1 METKSTV
8 TAYVIGY
15 LTVVGMT
22 TLTNDIRLLIA
33 PLGVLGTYGVA
44 SLMSDWLSSHD

>member
-1 METKSTV
+1 MDTKATT
-8 TAYVIGY
+8 TAYVVGY

-22 TLTNDIRLLIA
+22 TLTQDIRLLIA

-44 SLMSDWLSSHD
+44 SLMSSWLHTKE

>member
-1 METKSTV
+1 MDKKPTT
-8 TAYVIGY
+8 TAYVVGY

-22 TLTNDIRLLIA
+22 TLTTDIRLLIA

-44 SLMSDWLSSHD
+44 SLMSSWLSTHE